1 MKSARAI
8 EIISVGFP
16 YCAYKIV
23 SGIALLTAS
32 PAGWLLVGLG
42 VLDTFMNLINL
53 AAFGRPVFGICTLHW
68 LATRISPRFSDL
80 GVAMD
85 VCLSCGLVASMIAL
99 RALRLLSAEEL
110 QVWNLAVVLN
120 VLGAGFGRLSSS
132 LRALKQA
139 PLDASVVQQHV

>member
-1 MKSARAI
+1 MKSARVI

-23 SGIALLTAS
+23 SGLALLKES

-68 LATRISPRFSDL
+68 MATRISPRFSDL
-80 GVAMD
+80 GVATD

-99 RALRLLSAEEL
+99 RALRVLGPDAL

-132 LRALKQA
+132 LRALKKRPDDSRLA
-139 PLDASVVQQHV
+139 QH